1 LNVRYQK
8 VCSWAGPF
16 CAFLWIIALLFLAD
30 FIPPHDPQ
38 AGADTIADIYAG
50 HTTGIRLGMVL
61 LLIGGV
67 LYQPWVA
74 AIAVQMKRI
83 EGAQSPLTYVQLGLG
98 TLFVLLFVLA
108 AIFWQVAA
116 YRPLE
121 DIVVTQRF
129 NDLGWFM
136 FLISVPI
143 ITVQGLALS
152 LVIFQ
157 DTDQRLFPRWFA
169 WFNIWAQVIFL
180 PGTLI
185 PLFKSGPIAWNGIL
199 AFWIP
204 AAVYTVWMCLLTWLL
219 LRAADTPDRPPS
231 IAPTASVAGERAS
244 VLAVRS

>member
-1 LNVRYQK
+1 MDVRYQRL
-8 VCSWAGPF
+8 CAWAGPF

-30 FIPPHDPQ
+30 FIPPYNPSDGPNEIAQ
-38 AGADTIADIYAG
+38 MFADNA
-50 HTTGIRLGMVL
+50 TGIRWGMVL

-83 EGAQSPLTYVQLGLG
+83 EGRQSPLTYVQLGLG

-121 DIVVTQRF
+121 DPVFTQRF

-143 ITVQGLALS
+143 LTIQGLSLS
-152 LVIFQ
+152 LAIFK
-157 DTDQRLFPRWFA
+157 DTDEVLFPRWFA
-169 WFNIWAQVIFL
+169 YFNIWAQLVYL
-180 PGTLI
+180 PGTVI
-185 PLFKSGPIAWNGIL
+185 PLFKSGLLAWNGIL

-219 LRAADTPDRPPS
+219 LRAARVPDPL
-231 IAPTASVAGERAS
+231 PTRSESDEQPA
-244 VLAVRS
+244 LA